1 MITRDGDKNPEAASN
16 QTGGGGVGEGWWEAE
31 EMTEEQILKD

>member
-1 MITRDGDKNPEAASN
+1 MIIRDGDKDPDTASN
-16 QTGGGGVGEGWWEAE
+16 QTGGRGVGEGWQEAE